1 MQICLPK
8 VRSTYHVLNAKG
20 QENKCICHFLVYVIR
35 DGIFAS
41 SCRKCEEARIKHSKG
56 ISMLEISPNIAILLL
71 IILLIF
77 PHRRAPPQALYV
89 DAMFTH
95 QMFTEHSLGQAL
107 S

>member
-1 MQICLPK
+1 M
-8 VRSTYHVLNAKG
+8 LNAKS

-77 PHRRAPPQALYV
+77 LFFSLSFIFLIFKKNFFLFL
-89 DAMFTH
+89 DFT
-95 QMFTEHSLGQAL
+95 
-107 S
+107 

>member
-1 MQICLPK
+1 M
-8 VRSTYHVLNAKG
+8 LNAKG

-77 PHRRAPPQALYV
+77 LFFSLSFIFLIFKKIFFLFL
-89 DAMFTH
+89 DFT
-95 QMFTEHSLGQAL
+95 
-107 S
+107 